1 MNQCPRCCVV
11 CAGNWVDTVSL
22 FNKCWRKQTKHIA
35 VTPAKQPSDSVLWR
49 VILSE
54 RSRCGTAKQFSFFR
68 RDIASQSADFDLGR
82 FVQSEL
88 RSCDIANSLQMV
100 TFGGRSFNES
110 LESASILCS
119 LRRLSWRGIFI
130 EYLVSSH
137 D

>member
-1 MNQCPRCCVV
+1 MSKSDIWTLVQSKFGRC
-11 CAGNWVDTVSL
+11 D
-22 FNKCWRKQTKHIA
+22 I
-35 VTPAKQPSDSVLWR
+35 AKQLSDSVLWR